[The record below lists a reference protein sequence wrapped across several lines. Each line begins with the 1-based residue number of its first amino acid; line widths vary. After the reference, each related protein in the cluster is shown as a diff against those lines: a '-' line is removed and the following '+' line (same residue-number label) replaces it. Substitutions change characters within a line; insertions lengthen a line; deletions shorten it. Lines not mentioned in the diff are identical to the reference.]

1 MSNISRRKLITSAIA
16 SAAGVAG
23 AAVAVDKLG
32 LIPPAYQLPYA
43 LGDSLTY
50 ASQRLLTN
58 HTMAREFS
66 RDQISRVPFPN
77 PTAPK
82 TEAFK
87 KHEAA
92 GFADWKLVVSGMVAR
107 PATFSIPD
115 IKKFPASSQITQ
127 IACEEGWSYVAEWI
141 GTPLSHILEAV
152 GIDSKARYVVYASI
166 EKDWWDSVDMSDA
179 LHPQTILT
187 YGMNG
192 GELPVGY
199 GGPLRVRVPRQLGY
213 KSVKFIN
220 QVTVIDNLKS
230 YEKSLPTPPPP
241 SGYSWYA
248 GI

>member
-1 MSNISRRKLITSAIA
+1 MSISRRKLITSAIA
-16 SAAGVAG
+16 SAAGVTG
-23 AAVAVDKLG
+23 VAVAADRLG
-32 LIPPAYQLPYA
+32 LLPPVSQA
-43 LGDSLTY
+43 LYTVGDSLTY

-66 RDQISRVPFPN
+66 RDQISKVPFPN

-82 TEAFK
+82 NDAFK

-115 IKKFPASSQITQ
+115 IKKFPGSSQITQ
-127 IACEEGWSYVAEWI
+127 VACEEGWSYVAEWS
-141 GTPLSHILEAV
+141 GTPLSHILDAV
-152 GIDSKARYVVYASI
+152 GMDPKARYVVYSSI

-192 GELPVGY
+192 AEIPVGH
-199 GGPLRVRVPRQLGY
+199 GGPLRMRVPRQLGY

-220 QVTVIDNLKS
+220 QITVIDDLKS
-230 YEKSLPTPPPP
+230 YMKSLTPPAPP
-241 SGYSWYA
+241 PGYSWYA